1 MKQILE
7 TIDSQDCS
15 LVDCIDKIGRA
26 LREDYN
32 EECIANLPNGDDI
45 KQIQDKIS
53 HNLRV

>member
-15 LVDCIDKIGRA
+15 L